1 MPLRSSAARSREPRV
16 QGTRGGAGWTRGG
29 AGWTKGVAGRTS
41 GPPGTVLALVRG
53 DQAEGNGVD
62 AEPLIGGVVIALTLE
77 HMSKV

>member
-16 QGTRGGAGWTRGG
+16 QGTRGGT
-29 AGWTKGVAGRTS
+29 GWTKGDAGRTS